1 MELKPGYKQT
11 KAGIIPEDWEVA
23 ELGDLIDYTK
33 GYPFKS
39 SEYTSDGIRIVR
51 VSDTTYDSIREED
64 PVFVSKN
71 KASKYSK
78 WRLREDDL
86 VISTVGSKPPM
97 YDSMVGKVILI
108 PRRHEGAL
116 LNQNAVLIRDKKRR
130 AHFQRILLNHLR
142 TKRYLTRIESIFRGN
157 ANQASITLKEL
168 FRFAIPLP
176 DADTEQRAIARAL
189 SDVDALLGSLTA
201 LIAKKR
207 DLKQATM
214 QQLLAGQKRLLDF
227 RGEWESQTIEQLEK
241 ARLVKLSRGKVISKK
256 DIERVPGD
264 YPIYSSSVHNYG
276 LFGRYGDFMFDEE
289 LITWSVDG
297 GGDFFHRP
305 KHKFSVTNVCGF
317 MRVDTSKISYRFLA
331 AQLQLLHNR
340 KNFDYLLKAHPSV
353 IRKAYEV
360 ALPNLDE
367 QTAIAEV
374 LADMEAELAALEQR
388 RDKTR
393 ALKQGMM
400 QELLT
405 GRTRFV

>member
-33 GYPFKS
+33 GYAFKS

-108 PRRHEGAL
+108 QPRHEGAL

-168 FRFAIPLP
+168 FQFAIPFP
-176 DADTEQRAIARAL
+176 DADTEQRAIAQAL
-189 SDVDALLGSLTA
+189 SDVDALIGALDQ

-207 DLKQATM
+207 DVKQAAM
-214 QQLLAGQKRLLDF
+214 QQLLSGQTRLPGFQD
-227 RGEWESQTIEQLEK
+227 EWEVRTICEL
-241 ARLVKLSRGKVISKK
+241 AAISKG
-256 DIERVPGD
+256 IQLH
-264 YPIYSSSVHNYG
+264 SSETNPD
-276 LFGRYGDFMFDEE
+276 GDFPHYN
-289 LITWSVDG
+289 G
-297 GGDFFHRP
+297 GMSPSSFTDKFNTPENTIAISEGGNSCGYVQLVSRP
-305 KHKFSVTNVCGF
+305 FWCGGHCYAVVPRSTDNQFLYHALKGRQNAIMGLRVGSGLPNVQK
-317 MRVDTSKISYRFLA
+317 TALA
-331 AQLQLLHNR
+331 AFKLNV
-340 KNFDYLLKAHPSV
+340 PSEN
-353 IRKAYEV
+353 A
-360 ALPNLDE
+360 E
-367 QTAIAEV
+367 QTAIAGV
-374 LADMEAELAALEQR
+374 LSDMDAEIATLERR

-393 ALKQGMM
+393 DLKQGMM

-405 GRTRFV
+405 GRTRLV

>member
-1 MELKPGYKQT
+1 MADHSCSRDTGRTGPRVADTHRAHPPTRRALCHSGAAAHRRSGDTCLQRGRTPQENGRCMELKPGYKQT
-11 KAGIIPEDWEVA
+11 KAGIIPEDWEVT

-276 LFGRYGDFMFDEE
+276 LFGLFGDFMYVEE
-289 LITWSVDG
+289 LITWSVDAG
-297 GGDFFHRP
+297 GVFLYRH
-305 KHKFSVTNVCGF
+305 KHK
-317 MRVDTSKISYRFLA
+317 
-331 AQLQLLHNR
+331 
-340 KNFDYLLKAHPSV
+340 
-353 IRKAYEV
+353 
-360 ALPNLDE
+360 
-367 QTAIAEV
+367 
-374 LADMEAELAALEQR
+374 
-388 RDKTR
+388 
-393 ALKQGMM
+393 
-400 QELLT
+400 
-405 GRTRFV
+405 